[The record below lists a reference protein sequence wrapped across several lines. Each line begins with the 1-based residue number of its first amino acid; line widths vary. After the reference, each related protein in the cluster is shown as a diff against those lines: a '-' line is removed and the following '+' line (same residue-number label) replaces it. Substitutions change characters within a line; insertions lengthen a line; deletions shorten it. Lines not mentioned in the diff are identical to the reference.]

1 MSILKSKA
9 FDDNLRQEY
18 AKNPSDLISYKK
30 YKALVQR
37 VIIHLAKGTSPS
49 PFSFKYNDD
58 NERAEVSK
66 YLTYLLSK
74 EFDEETQEH
83 YNNNEKIN
91 TMYTYDRFKESCS
104 ISVLLMVFH
113 IIKSNR
119 PKETKLKKNKTNTE

>member
-9 FDDNLRQEY
+9 FDDGLRQEY
-18 AKNPSDLISYKK
+18 AKNSLDMISYKK

-37 VIIHLAKGTSPS
+37 VVTHLARGTSPS

-66 YLTYLLSK
+66 HMTYLLSK
-74 EFDEETQEH
+74 EFDGFLQKR
-83 YNNNEKIN
+83 YNNDEKIN
-91 TMYTYDRFKESCS
+91 TMFTYDRYKESCS
-104 ISVLLMVFH
+104 ISTLLLVFH

-119 PKETKLKKNKTNTE
+119 PKHT